1 MISIVFALLSTTAA
15 AEGMEAFVS
24 ALVVDKQTVL
34 LFEFFI
40 AFLVVI
46 YVLCFLYGSHQNLNL
61 ARAVAHNL
69 RNILEYQFV
78 RFGTEDGKTLL
89 KDGQSFYWFHATGR
103 RNTSGLTV
111 FLDLAKRMDIFSYT
125 SGLMTSPERDR
136 IVFYLPITN
145 DVAMDPLTLF
155 IVKRKELDRLR
166 NVEEG
171 LALQSVERF
180 AGQVVDVNGFPSELI
195 TMTEHSDIS
204 TALLP
209 ERIRNV
215 IARQARNLISIH
227 VTENGAKWDAQC
239 SVSNRLVRVEFV
251 LPKQRS
257 NLPDVLEDMCQIA
270 IHFVDAVADTRMSAT
285 ARKKVLELRR
295 RAQIE
300 EEKKAQK
307 ARAEEAAARRLAKQK
322 EKEEAVSKMSGDK
335 QVKYEAKKRKKELNA
350 RMKKSVKKVL

>member
-1 MISIVFALLSTTAA
+1 MTGIILALLSTTAA
-15 AEGMEAFVS
+15 AERAESFIS
-24 ALVVDKQTVL
+24 ALVADKQTVL
-34 LFEFFI
+34 FFELFV
-40 AFLVVI
+40 ASLVVI
-46 YVLCFLYGSHQNLNL
+46 YVICFLYGSHQNLNL

-78 RFGTEDGKTLL
+78 SFGTEEGKTLL
-89 KDGQSFYWFHATGR
+89 KDGQSYFWYHATGR

-136 IVFYLPITN
+136 VVFYLPITN
-145 DVAMDPLTLF
+145 DVSMDPLTLF

-171 LALQSVERF
+171 LALESVERF
-180 AGQVVDVNGFPSELI
+180 AGQVIDVNGFPSDLV

-209 ERIRNV
+209 ERIRNM

-239 SVSNRLVRVEFV
+239 SVSKRLVRVEFV
-251 LPKQRS
+251 LPRQKS

-270 IHFVDAVADTRMSAT
+270 IHFVDAVADTKMSAT
-285 ARKKVLELRR
+285 ARKKALELRR
-295 RAQIE
+295 RAQLE
-300 EEKKAQK
+300 EEKKLQK
-307 ARAEEAAARRLAKQK
+307 ARAEEAAARRIAKKK
-322 EKEEAVSKMSGDK
+322 EEEEAVGKMSGDK

-350 RMKKSVKKVL
+350 RMKKSARKVV